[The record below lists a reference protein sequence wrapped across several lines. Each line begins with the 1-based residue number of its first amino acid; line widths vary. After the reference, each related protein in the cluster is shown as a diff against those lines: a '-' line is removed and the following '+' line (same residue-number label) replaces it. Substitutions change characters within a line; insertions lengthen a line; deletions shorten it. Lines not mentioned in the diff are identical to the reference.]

1 MTFLSQKTQ
10 KWNGETTRQSL
21 WMARAVKCNH
31 KSCEDVTICYMDEEA
46 EKVQNEADKQKKQQ
60 REMDG
65 ERVLKVS
72 IGPDVLTLVHEI
84 LFSFS

>member
-1 MTFLSQKTQ
+1 
-10 KWNGETTRQSL
+10 
-21 WMARAVKCNH
+21 MARAVKCNH